1 MQVNISFY
9 PGQQYFILEKKNS
22 LHAYIWNVLMV
33 AKKLGLHLF
42 SNISPIG
49 TLVW

>member
-22 LHAYIWNVLMV
+22 LHAYI
-33 AKKLGLHLF
+33 
-42 SNISPIG
+42 
-49 TLVW
+49 